1 MTTLGNDNILSDS
14 DQRSHEK
21 RLKCSAPTSAPAIRS
36 MHGNSFYSVQEKKIK
51 TKFKDFRFPYLQS
64 RVYDLFSTVLT
75 GEKIGINK
83 KISVE
88 DKRIKLVNY
97 AAFSSRGT
105 KEIKSFT
112 GYCTNRLPPKENLI

>member
-36 MHGNSFYSVQEKKIK
+36 MHVNYFYNVQEQKIR
-51 TKFKDFRFPYLQS
+51 TKFKDFRFPYDL
-64 RVYDLFSTVLT
+64 VYDLFSTVLT

-105 KEIKSFT
+105 KEITHISK
-112 GYCTNRLPPKENLI
+112 